1 MGKYRGKLQIIADIL
16 SVVRDGAKKTHVMY
30 QANLS
35 FTLLK
40 RYLAEVLE
48 AGLVSVDD
56 EDLYRLTRRGRN
68 FLDRF
73 GEYSKRCDKVEKQLN
88 NVNDEKTVLENM
100 IGGNLDRRS
109 NERRRNKKVT

>member
-1 MGKYRGKLQIIADIL
+1 MGKYRDRLQIIADML
-16 SVVRDGAKKTHVMY
+16 SVVRGGAKKTHIMY

-35 FTLLK
+35 YTLLG
-40 RYLAEVLE
+40 RYLSEVLD

-56 EDLYRLTRRGRN
+56 EDLYRLTRRGQN

-73 GEYSKRCDKVEKQLN
+73 NEYFKRCGRLEEQLN

-100 IGGNLDRRS
+100 IGGNLGRRS
-109 NERRRNKKVT
+109 NEKLRNKRVT